1 MPPGDISGFRT
12 KKKFTMNYISK
23 TIFIHKI
30 FLLKIMANLVCLL
43 ALLSLSACGDD
54 SESLSVNDDVAI
66 AYVKRPVSSIGNPT
80 DAMRFTKGGN
90 LFMRMAAS
98 PSAEEINITARVT
111 NGNGDVSDPEV
122 SFDGKRILFSM
133 RPSANKHW
141 ELWEYNI
148 ESSSLYPLLQSDR
161 FDDVDPAYLPDGR
174 IVFSSN
180 RQERARS
187 LRADNGEPDYQ
198 HRDEYER
205 EKVIN
210 LHIFDPEDDS
220 IKQISFNQSH
230 DRNPTVL
237 LDGRIM
243 FSRWDHV
250 GQRNQFSIFTTKPD
264 GTGVFIEY
272 GAHSPGNSFLH
283 PREISSGLLL
293 SSLMPLSRTHEG
305 GAVVVI
311 DLKNFTENN
320 DPAPDGN
327 ASPEAQGQTQITPT
341 VNYVSNAVSP
351 NGRYTSPY
359 PLGDNSGRI
368 LVSYSVSRPQS
379 ETDPL
384 TGVESLVESTPHY
397 NLVILDPAEGTQ
409 LPVVIAS
416 KDFAILDGIVI
427 APKTE
432 PQIIPDFVSTS
443 DITDKTP
450 GFLSVSSVY
459 DTDHLGRM
467 GNAVTLDPDLDEIL
481 DAATKRE
488 IIPTLPNPDTKAKH
502 TRIANIELLK
512 DPASMHPDER
522 PARFIRITRAVPPP
536 PGLSR
541 ETIGETDLEMQ
552 QILGYSEVEPD
563 GSVKIQVP
571 SDTPLSIAVLDKN
584 GRAFQMH
591 SSWLQVRPGEDR
603 ACNGCHSPR
612 RGNPINNN
620 DVRAQHINSLP
631 SMQPNGSGETMA
643 TTRHIKGLGG
653 KPPVKDISYTDIW
666 SDDSIPGVSKG
677 SDINID
683 YDGLRG
689 KEGLGGLSAASVQ
702 KLETGIINYEEHIQP
717 LWNLDRGSSTCTSC
731 HNNNDP
737 DDLGQSGSQGLDL
750 RAEKSGSG
758 RLISYE
764 DLLIG
769 DPVLDSEGNPVFR
782 LDDGE
787 IILERSEAYVRAGIS
802 INSGLARGSYLIEKL
817 AEEELRAP
825 HVLNPDGQLV
835 NHSSM
840 MNDSEIRLLTE
851 WIDIGGQYL
860 NEAYDDTGALRGV
873 NGLNETTF
881 ANLVH
886 PILLTQC
893 SGCHQPF
900 GANGQTNSVSISANR
915 FILTGQVDGDYNMA
929 LTMISNTSQPDE
941 NYLLLRP
948 SSLPS
953 SPLPHPA
960 LDSTVT
966 NVPILQTSDPNYAT
980 IRNWITGG

>member
-1 MPPGDISGFRT
+1 M
-12 KKKFTMNYISK
+12 
-23 TIFIHKI
+23 
-30 FLLKIMANLVCLL
+30 MANLVCLL
-43 ALLSLSACGDD
+43 ALFSLSACENNG
-54 SESLSVNDDVAI
+54 ESLSVNDDVSI
-66 AYVKRPVSSIGNPT
+66 AYVKRSVDSIGNPT
-80 DAMRFTKGGN
+80 DALRFTKGGD
-90 LFMRMAAS
+90 LFMRLTAS
-98 PSAEEINITARVT
+98 PSAEEINITAT
-111 NGNGDVSDPEV
+111 ITHGDGDVSDPEV

-133 RPSANKHW
+133 RRSANTHW

-148 ESSSLYPLLQSDR
+148 ESKSLYPLLQSDL

-205 EKVIN
+205 EKVVN
-210 LHIFDPEDDS
+210 LHIFNPDDGS
-220 IKQISFNQSH
+220 VKQISFNQSH

-250 GQRNQFSIFTTKPD
+250 GQRNQFSIFATKPD
-264 GTGVFIEY
+264 GTGLFIEY

-283 PREISSGLLL
+283 PREISPGLLL
-293 SSLMPLSRTHEG
+293 SSLMPLSGTFEG

-320 DPAPDGN
+320 DPSPDGS
-327 ASPEAQGQTQITPT
+327 ASPGTHGQTLVTPT
-341 VNYVSNAVSP
+341 VNFVSNAVSP

-359 PLGDNSGRI
+359 PLGDNSGRL

-379 ETDPL
+379 ETEAL
-384 TGVESLVESTPHY
+384 TGNVSQVESVPHY
-397 NLVILDPAEGTQ
+397 NLVLLDPVEGTQ
-409 LPVVIAS
+409 FPVVIAP
-416 KDFAILDGIVI
+416 KGFAVLDGIVI
-427 APKTE
+427 APKPL
-432 PQIIPDFVSTS
+432 PQIITDFVTAP
-443 DITDKTP
+443 DIALKTP

-459 DTDHLGRM
+459 DTDHLERM
-467 GNAVTLDPDLDEIL
+467 GNEATLDPDLDEIL

-488 IIPTLPNPDTKAKH
+488 IIPTLPNPESNSKRS
-502 TRIANIELLK
+502 RIANIEMLK
-512 DPASMHPDER
+512 DPASIHPDER
-522 PARFIRITRAVPPP
+522 PARFIRITRSVPPP

-541 ETIGETDLEMQ
+541 ETIGETELEMQ

-563 GSVKIQVP
+563 GSVKVQVP
-571 SDTPLSIAVLDKN
+571 SDTPLGIAVLDIK

-620 DVRAQHINSLP
+620 DIRAQHINSLP
-631 SMQPNGSGETMA
+631 GMQPSGSGETMA
-643 TTRHIKGLGG
+643 TTRQLKGLGG
-653 KPPVKDISYTDIW
+653 LPPSTHITYTDIW
-666 SDDSIPGVSKG
+666 SDDSISGVSKG
-677 SDINID
+677 SNININ
-683 YDGLRG
+683 YNGLNS
-689 KEGLGGLSAASVQ
+689 LSAASIS
-702 KLETGIINYEEHIQP
+702 KLDNGIINYEEHIQP
-717 LWNLDRGSSTCTSC
+717 LWSLDRGASTCTGC

-737 DDLGQSGSQGLDL
+737 DDLGQFGSQGLDL
-750 RAEKSGSG
+750 RAVEAGSG
-758 RLISYE
+758 RFVSYE
-764 DLLIG
+764 ELLIG
-769 DPVLDSEGNPVFR
+769 DPVLDSDGNPVFN

-787 IILERSEAYVRAGIS
+787 IVLERSEPYVRAGIS
-802 INSGLARGSYLIEKL
+802 INSGLARGSYLVEKL

-825 HVLNPDGQLV
+825 QILNPNGQLV
-835 NHSSM
+835 DHSVM
-840 MNDSEIRLLTE
+840 LNDSELRLMTE
-851 WIDIGGQYL
+851 WIDIGGQYF
-860 NEAYDDTGALRGV
+860 NEAYNSSGQLRGV
-873 NGLNETTF
+873 EGLNENTF
-881 ANLVH
+881 ANQVH
-886 PILLTQC
+886 PVLLNLC

-900 GANGQTNSVSISANR
+900 GAAGQINSAGSSTNR

-929 LTMISNTSQPDE
+929 LTMINDTSQPDE

-953 SPLPHPA
+953 SPLPHPV
-960 LDSTVT
+960 LDSSAT
-966 NVPILQTSDPNYAT
+966 NVPILQTIDPNYVI